1 MLSVPRLMTM
11 DWRKEGLNGLP
22 QGASAELPIMDRAAE
37 PPRIGLGSCRR
48 RLLVARIQ
56 RNSEEMH
63 ASILLLPIF
72 AGVTGDTEVLADKLG
87 RPQTGHAANHR
98 RTKGKTPSLRGGGP
112 VIRLHCGRCSN
123 HDGSCQTV
131 GISRAGKQTNLRFR
145 IIGCSGRL
153 SPNTSSKY

>member
-1 MLSVPRLMTM
+1 MRIRDSIGFRERVFEVIKMFSVLRLMTM
-11 DWRKEGLNGLP
+11 GWRKEGLNGLL

-72 AGVTGDTEVLADKLG
+72 AGVTGDTELLADKLF
-87 RPQTGHAANHR
+87 Q
-98 RTKGKTPSLRGGGP
+98 
-112 VIRLHCGRCSN
+112 RLHRVFFDIASCGVIPEGWVMVLN
-123 HDGSCQTV
+123 LVDHEWV
-131 GISRAGKQTNLRFR
+131 G
-145 IIGCSGRL
+145 
-153 SPNTSSKY
+153 P